1 MLKEIKI
8 NQFVKTDG
16 EPIYLLDIE
25 SGSVVT
31 LEDVFQNIRILKDVN
46 LVRADP
52 VIETPEAKKTIDSQT
67 TDSGKRKRRKSDE
80 IQSAVIKAYDC
91 GNRNIAQVMEIAKVD
106 YKTARKYLPISKEG

>member
-16 EPIYLLDIE
+16 EPVYLLDVE

-31 LEDVFQNIRILKDVN
+31 LEDIFKNIRILKDVN

-52 VIETPEAKKTIDSQT
+52 VAETPEANKMT
-67 TDSGKRKRRKSDE
+67 TDYGKRKRRTAGE

-91 GNRNIAQVMEIAKVD
+91 GNRNISQVMEIAKVD
-106 YKTARKYLPISKEG
+106 YKTARKYLPTSKEG